1 MGRYYTDNN
10 SMMDVYPNEKYKKI
24 AYDNDSMR
32 IEIERKKLK

>member
-1 MGRYYTDNN
+1 MT
-10 SMMDVYPNEKYKKI
+10 DVYPNEKYRKI